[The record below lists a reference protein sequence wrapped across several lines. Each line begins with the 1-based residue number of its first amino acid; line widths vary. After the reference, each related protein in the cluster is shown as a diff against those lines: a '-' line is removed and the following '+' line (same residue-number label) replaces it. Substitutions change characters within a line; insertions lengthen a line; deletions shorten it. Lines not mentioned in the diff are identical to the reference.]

1 MKYFVLAVF
10 FLVNS
15 NLVSASEYTFKTVQV
30 PVTAKQSQML
40 DSIIPPP
47 VGGAIGGTV
56 DPGQVIGWGRDL
68 VALGEAI
75 YTLVSK
81 GKPTVQTEYTP
92 ISIVPRD
99 PITRNYVEPMELE
112 EATAPIKRRF
122 ITSAKNGFNQ
132 EVVRVEYLLMFQVA
146 KYNGKGKYILNAV
159 ILPNVKVGYGF
170 DFTSQMKLIGVSN
183 RGKTNDPLVQIALDM
198 HYTIGSMVTGINK
211 HIGISINGNGEIIIE

>member
-1 MKYFVLAVF
+1 MKYFVLATF
-10 FLVNS
+10 ILINS
-15 NLVSASEYTFKTVQV
+15 HLVSASEYTFHTIEV
-30 PVTAKQSQML
+30 PVTIKQSQML
-40 DSIIPPP
+40 DSIIPP
-47 VGGAIGGTV
+47 VGGTI

-92 ISIVPRD
+92 ISVVPRD
-99 PITRNYVEPMELE
+99 PVTRNYVEPMELE
-112 EATAPIKRRF
+112 EATAPIKKRF

-146 KYNGKGKYILNAV
+146 KYNGKGKYILNTV
-159 ILPNVKVGYGF
+159 VLPNVKVGYGF
-170 DFTSQMKLIGVSN
+170 DFTSKMKLIGVSN
-183 RGKTNDPLVQIALDM
+183 RGKANDPLVQIVLDM
-198 HYTIGSMVTGINK
+198 HYTIGSLVTGINE

>member
-15 NLVSASEYTFKTVQV
+15 NLVSASEFTFTTVQV
-30 PVTAKQSQML
+30 PITAKQSEML
-40 DSIIPPP
+40 DSIVPP
-47 VGGAIGGTV
+47 VGGTV
-56 DPGQVIGWGRDL
+56 DPGQVINWGRDL

-81 GKPTVQTEYTP
+81 GKPVVQTQYTP
-92 ISIVPRD
+92 ISVVPRD

-112 EATAPIKRRF
+112 EATAPIKKRF

-170 DFTSQMKLIGVSN
+170 DFSSQMKLIGVSN
-183 RGKTNDPLVQIALDM
+183 RGKAADPVVQIALDM
-198 HYTIGSMVTGINK
+198 HYTIGSIVTGINQ
-211 HIGISINGNGEIIIE
+211 HMGISINGNGEIILE